1 MFLDDLRKCISL
13 ISKAERNKIS
23 LLIVSQLALAVLDL
37 LGVALFGILAVISIS
52 GIKSSSLSSGISRIL
67 EILQLNDSSLEF
79 QVSVLAFGALVL
91 LIVKTALTYLISK
104 RILIFLSL
112 RSAKT
117 SSELLEQLLSTRL
130 LIEQTKPQQ
139 EILYSIT
146 GGVNLIIVGVLGS
159 FASLIAD
166 AFSLLI
172 LALGLFVYNPPMT
185 VFCGVFFFSIGWI
198 NYKALHKKIINQS
211 EITTELSIQNNETT
225 LELIN
230 AYRELFL
237 SGNSGYY
244 LNRFSIERSGIA
256 KASAALA
263 IFPNV
268 SKYIVEVSMLIGILS
283 MAGFQFLSLDAVQAV
298 GAISIFL
305 AASTRI
311 APALLRL
318 QQNIFSMKGNMAS
331 SKQSLELVTD
341 LKREF
346 DKEETIVADVKSWAS
361 TSLVEFRNVSF
372 GYKKDH
378 KFSLNG
384 LNFSILKG
392 QKVAIVGP
400 SGSGKSTVLDLLLA
414 LQIPDQGS
422 VFVDGINPQRYVKS
436 NPGKIG
442 FVPQSTKIVND
453 TLVRNIALGV
463 RPELIDM
470 SRITY
475 LVKVLDLGALQD
487 IETSTTRLGD
497 GGGRLSGGQKQRIGI
512 ARALYPTPELL
523 VLDEATSALDS
534 ISENK
539 IGELLKSLSNNVTVI
554 SVAHRLSTVVNSDLV
569 LYFDMGSLV
578 ATGTFDEIRARVP
591 NFDTQ
596 AKLMGL

>member
-1 MFLDDLRKCISL
+1 MFLDELRKCISL

-23 LLIVSQLALAVLDL
+23 LLIASQLALAVLDL

-52 GIKSSSLSSGISRIL
+52 GIKSSSLGSGISRIL
-67 EILQLNDSSLEF
+67 EILQLNNSSLEF

-91 LIVKTALTYLISK
+91 LIVKTALTYLISRK
-104 RILIFLSL
+104 ILIFLSL

-117 SSELLEQLLSTRL
+117 SSKLLEQLLSTRL
-130 LIEQTKPQQ
+130 LIEQGKTQQ

-159 FASLIAD
+159 FAAFIAD

-172 LALGLFVYNPPMT
+172 LALGLFVYNPLIT
-185 VFCGVFFFSIGWI
+185 LFCGAYFFLIGWI
-198 NYKALHKKIINQS
+198 NYKALHKKIVKQS
-211 EITTELSIQNNETT
+211 EITTELSIQSNETT

-318 QQNIFSMKGNMAS
+318 QQNMFSMKGNMAA
-331 SKQSLELVTD
+331 SKQSLDLVTD

-346 DKEETIVADVKSWAS
+346 EREEIAAADVAISDS
-361 TSLVEFRNVSF
+361 NSLVAFRNVSF

-378 KFSLNG
+378 KFSLND

-422 VFVDGINPQRYVKS
+422 VFIEGINPQRYVKS

-453 TLVRNIALGV
+453 TLVKNIALGV
-463 RPELIDM
+463 SPELIDM
-470 SRITY
+470 DRISY
-475 LVKVLDLGALQD
+475 LVKVLDLVDLQD

-512 ARALYPTPELL
+512 ARALYPTPEIL
-523 VLDEATSALDS
+523 VMDEATSALDS

-539 IGELLKSLSNNVTVI
+539 ISDLLKRISSDVTVI

-569 LYFDMGSLV
+569 LYFDSGNLI
-578 ATGTFDEIRARVP
+578 ATGTFNEVREKVP
-591 NFDTQ
+591 NFDQQ

>member
-1 MFLDDLRKCISL
+1 
-13 ISKAERNKIS
+13 
-23 LLIVSQLALAVLDL
+23 
-37 LGVALFGILAVISIS
+37 
-52 GIKSSSLSSGISRIL
+52 
-67 EILQLNDSSLEF
+67 
-79 QVSVLAFGALVL
+79 
-91 LIVKTALTYLISK
+91 
-104 RILIFLSL
+104 
-112 RSAKT
+112 
-117 SSELLEQLLSTRL
+117 
-130 LIEQTKPQQ
+130 
-139 EILYSIT
+139 
-146 GGVNLIIVGVLGS
+146 
-159 FASLIAD
+159 
-166 AFSLLI
+166 
-172 LALGLFVYNPPMT
+172 
-185 VFCGVFFFSIGWI
+185 
-198 NYKALHKKIINQS
+198 
-211 EITTELSIQNNETT
+211 
-225 LELIN
+225 
-230 AYRELFL
+230 
-237 SGNSGYY
+237 
-244 LNRFSIERSGIA
+244 
-256 KASAALA
+256 
-263 IFPNV
+263 
-268 SKYIVEVSMLIGILS
+268 

-318 QQNIFSMKGNMAS
+318 QQNVFSMKGNMAS
-331 SKQSLELVTD
+331 SRQSLELVTD

-346 DKEETIVADVKSWAS
+346 DKEERIIADATSWAS
-361 TSLVEFRNVSF
+361 SSLVEFRDVSF

-378 KFSLNG
+378 KFSLNN

-422 VFVDGINPQRYVKS
+422 VFIEGINPQRYVKS

-453 TLVRNIALGV
+453 TLVKNIALGV

-470 SRITY
+470 DRISY
-475 LVKVLDLGALQD
+475 LVKVLDLGDLQD

-512 ARALYPTPELL
+512 ARALYPTPEIL
-523 VLDEATSALDS
+523 VMDEATSALDS

-539 IGELLKSLSNNVTVI
+539 ISELLKRVSSDVTVI

-569 LYFDMGSLV
+569 LYFDSGSLV
-578 ATGTFDEIRARVP
+578 AKGTFNEIRIKVP
-591 NFDTQ
+591 NFDQQ

>member
-1 MFLDDLRKCISL
+1 
-13 ISKAERNKIS
+13 
-23 LLIVSQLALAVLDL
+23 
-37 LGVALFGILAVISIS
+37 
-52 GIKSSSLSSGISRIL
+52 
-67 EILQLNDSSLEF
+67 
-79 QVSVLAFGALVL
+79 
-91 LIVKTALTYLISK
+91 
-104 RILIFLSL
+104 
-112 RSAKT
+112 
-117 SSELLEQLLSTRL
+117 
-130 LIEQTKPQQ
+130 
-139 EILYSIT
+139 
-146 GGVNLIIVGVLGS
+146 
-159 FASLIAD
+159 
-166 AFSLLI
+166 
-172 LALGLFVYNPPMT
+172 MT
-185 VFCGVFFFSIGWI
+185 LFCGVYFFLIGWI
-198 NYKALHKKIINQS
+198 NYKALHKKIVKQS
-211 EITTELSIQNNETT
+211 EITTELSIQSNETT

-244 LNRFSIERSGIA
+244 LNRFSNERSGIA

-283 MAGFQFLSLDAVQAV
+283 MAGFQFISLDAVQAV

-331 SKQSLELVTD
+331 SRQSLELVTD

-346 DKEETIVADVKSWAS
+346 DKEETIIADATSWANS
-361 TSLVEFRNVSF
+361 SLVEFRDVSF

-378 KFSLNG
+378 KFSLNN

-422 VFVDGINPQRYVKS
+422 VFIEGINPQRYVKS

-453 TLVRNIALGV
+453 TLVKNIALGV

-470 SRITY
+470 DRISY
-475 LVKVLDLGALQD
+475 LVKVLDLVDLQD

-512 ARALYPTPELL
+512 ARALYPTPEIL
-523 VLDEATSALDS
+523 VMDEATSALDS

-539 IGELLKSLSNNVTVI
+539 ISELLKRVSSDVTVI

-569 LYFDMGSLV
+569 FYFDSGSLV
-578 ATGTFDEIRARVP
+578 ATGTFNEIRIKVP
-591 NFDTQ
+591 NFDQQ

>member
-1 MFLDDLRKCISL
+1 MFLDELKKCISL
-13 ISKAERNKIS
+13 ITKSERNKIS
-23 LLIVSQLALAVLDL
+23 LLIISQLALAILDL

-52 GIKSSSLSSGISRIL
+52 GIKSSSPSGGINRIL
-67 EILQLNDSSLEF
+67 EILQLNNSSLEI
-79 QVSVLAFGALVL
+79 QVSILAFGALVL
-91 LIVKTALTYLISK
+91 LIAKTAMTYLISR

-117 SSELLEQLLSTRL
+117 SSKLLEQLLSTRL
-130 LIEQTKPQQ
+130 LIEQGKTQQ

-172 LALGLFVYNPPMT
+172 LALGLFIYNPPMT
-185 VFCGVFFFSIGWI
+185 VFCGLYFFLIGWI
-198 NYKALHKKIINQS
+198 NYKALHKRIVRQS
-211 EITTELSIQNNETT
+211 EITTELSIQSNETT

-256 KASAALA
+256 KASAELA

-283 MAGFQFLSLDAVQAV
+283 MAAFQFLSLDAVQAI

-341 LKREF
+341 LKKEF
-346 DKEETIVADVKSWAS
+346 EKEKIAVTDLKNVDSN
-361 TSLVEFRNVSF
+361 SLVEFRDVSF

-378 KFSLNG
+378 KFALNN
-384 LNFSILKG
+384 LNFSISKG
-392 QKVAIVGP
+392 QKVALVGP

-422 VFVDGINPQRYVKS
+422 VFIDGINPQSYVKS
-436 NPGKIG
+436 NPGRIG

-463 RPELIDM
+463 RSDLIDM
-470 SRITY
+470 SRIAY
-475 LVKVLDLGALQD
+475 LVEVLDLGDLQD

-512 ARALYPTPELL
+512 ARAMYQTPEIL
-523 VLDEATSALDS
+523 VMDEATSSLDS

-539 IGELLKSLSNNVTVI
+539 ISELLKRVSSDVTVI

-569 LYFDMGSLV
+569 LYFDSGSLV
-578 ATGTFDEIRARVP
+578 ATGTFNEIRMRVP
-591 NFDTQ
+591 NFDKQ

>member
-1 MFLDDLRKCISL
+1 MFLDELRKCISL

-23 LLIVSQLALAVLDL
+23 LLVVSQLVLAVLDL

-52 GIKSSSLSSGISRIL
+52 GIKSSSPSSGISRIL
-67 EILQLNDSSLEF
+67 EVLQLNTFSLEI
-79 QVSVLAFGALVL
+79 QVSILAFGALVL
-91 LIVKTALTYLISK
+91 LIVKTALTYFISR

-117 SSELLEQLLSTRL
+117 SSKLLEQLLSTRL
-130 LIEQTKPQQ
+130 LIEQSKTQQ

-172 LALGLFVYNPPMT
+172 LALGLFVYNPLIT
-185 VFCGVFFFSIGWI
+185 ILCGLYFFSIGWI
-198 NYKALHKKIINQS
+198 NYKALHKKIVKQS
-211 EITTELSIQNNETT
+211 EIITGLSIQSNETT

-237 SGNSGYY
+237 SGNSNYY

-256 KASAALA
+256 KASAELA

-268 SKYIVEVSMLIGILS
+268 SKYIVEVSMLVGILS
-283 MAGFQFLSLDAVQAV
+283 MAAFQFLSLDAVQAV

-346 DKEETIVADVKSWAS
+346 EREGIVAANVERSDSD
-361 TSLVEFRNVSF
+361 SLVVFRDVSF

-378 KFSLNG
+378 RFSLNN
-384 LNFSILKG
+384 LNFSIAKG

-414 LQIPDQGS
+414 LQIPDHGS
-422 VFVDGINPQRYVKS
+422 VFIDGINPQWYVKS

-463 RPELIDM
+463 RSELIDM
-470 SRITY
+470 GRISY
-475 LVKVLDLGALQD
+475 LVKVLDLGDLQD

-512 ARALYPTPELL
+512 ARALYPTPEIL
-523 VLDEATSALDS
+523 VMDEATSALDS

-539 IGELLKSLSNNVTVI
+539 ISDLLKRISSDVTVI

-569 LYFDMGSLV
+569 LYFDLGSLV
-578 ATGTFDEIRARVP
+578 ATGTFNEIRNKVP
-591 NFDTQ
+591 NFDQQ

>member
-1 MFLDDLRKCISL
+1 MFLDELRKCISL

-37 LGVALFGILAVISIS
+37 LGVALFGILAVVSIS

-67 EILQLNDSSLEF
+67 EILHLNNSSLEF
-79 QVSVLAFGALVL
+79 QVSILAFGALVL
-91 LIVKTALTYLISK
+91 LIVKTALTYLISR

-112 RSAKT
+112 RSAQT
-117 SSELLEQLLSTRL
+117 SSKLLEQLLSTRL
-130 LIEQTKPQQ
+130 LIEQSKTQQ

-172 LALGLFVYNPPMT
+172 LAIGLFVYNPLLT
-185 VFCGVFFFSIGWI
+185 LFCGLYFFLIGWI
-198 NYKALHKKIINQS
+198 NYKALHKKIVRQS
-211 EITTELSIQNNETT
+211 EITTKLSIQSNETT

-230 AYRELFL
+230 TYRELFL

-244 LNRFSIERSGIA
+244 LNRFSMERSGIA

-318 QQNIFSMKGNMAS
+318 QQNIFSMKGNLAS
-331 SKQSLELVTD
+331 SKQSLDLVTD

-346 DKEETIVADVKSWAS
+346 DKEEIINADAGRRD
-361 TSLVEFRNVSF
+361 TNSLVEFCDVSF

-378 KFSLNG
+378 KFSINN
-384 LNFSILKG
+384 LNFSISRG

-400 SGSGKSTVLDLLLA
+400 SGAGKSTVLDLLLA
-414 LQIPDQGS
+414 LQIPDDGS
-422 VFVDGINPQRYVKS
+422 VFIDGINPQQYVKD

-470 SRITY
+470 GRISY

-512 ARALYPTPELL
+512 ARALYPAPEVL

-578 ATGTFDEIRARVP
+578 ATGTFSEIRIKVP
-591 NFDTQ
+591 NFDQQ

>member
-1 MFLDDLRKCISL
+1 MFLDELRKCISL

-23 LLIVSQLALAVLDL
+23 LLIASQLALAVLDL

-52 GIKSSSLSSGISRIL
+52 GIKSSSLGSGISRIL
-67 EILQLNDSSLEF
+67 EILQLNNSSLEF

-91 LIVKTALTYLISK
+91 LIVKTALTYLISRK
-104 RILIFLSL
+104 ILIFLSL

-117 SSELLEQLLSTRL
+117 SSKLLEQLLSTRL
-130 LIEQTKPQQ
+130 LIEQGKTQQ

-159 FASLIAD
+159 FASFIAD

-172 LALGLFVYNPPMT
+172 LAFGLFVYNPLMT
-185 VFCGVFFFSIGWI
+185 MFCGVYFFLIGWI
-198 NYKALHKKIINQS
+198 NYKALHKKIVKQS
-211 EITTELSIQNNETT
+211 EITTELSIQSNETT

-318 QQNIFSMKGNMAS
+318 QQNIVRF
-331 SKQSLELVTD
+331 
-341 LKREF
+341 
-346 DKEETIVADVKSWAS
+346 
-361 TSLVEFRNVSF
+361 
-372 GYKKDH
+372 
-378 KFSLNG
+378 
-384 LNFSILKG
+384 
-392 QKVAIVGP
+392 
-400 SGSGKSTVLDLLLA
+400 
-414 LQIPDQGS
+414 
-422 VFVDGINPQRYVKS
+422 
-436 NPGKIG
+436 IG
-442 FVPQSTKIVND
+442 V
-453 TLVRNIALGV
+453 
-463 RPELIDM
+463 
-470 SRITY
+470 
-475 LVKVLDLGALQD
+475 
-487 IETSTTRLGD
+487 
-497 GGGRLSGGQKQRIGI
+497 
-512 ARALYPTPELL
+512 
-523 VLDEATSALDS
+523 
-534 ISENK
+534 
-539 IGELLKSLSNNVTVI
+539 
-554 SVAHRLSTVVNSDLV
+554 
-569 LYFDMGSLV
+569 
-578 ATGTFDEIRARVP
+578 
-591 NFDTQ
+591 
-596 AKLMGL
+596 

>member
-1 MFLDDLRKCISL
+1 MFLDELRKCISL

-23 LLIVSQLALAVLDL
+23 LLILSQLALAVLDL

-67 EILQLNDSSLEF
+67 EILQLNNSSLEF

-117 SSELLEQLLSTRL
+117 SSKLLEQLLSTRL
-130 LIEQTKPQQ
+130 LIEQSKTQQ

-172 LALGLFVYNPPMT
+172 LALGLFVYNPLMT
-185 VFCGVFFFSIGWI
+185 LFCGVYFFLIGWI
-198 NYKALHKKIINQS
+198 NYKALHKKIVKQS
-211 EITTELSIQNNETT
+211 EITTELSIQSNETT

-318 QQNIFSMKGNMAS
+318 QQNVFSMKGNMAS
-331 SKQSLELVTD
+331 SRQSLELVTD

-346 DKEETIVADVKSWAS
+346 DKEERIIADATSWAS
-361 TSLVEFRNVSF
+361 SSLVEFRDVSF

-378 KFSLNG
+378 KFSLNN

-422 VFVDGINPQRYVKS
+422 VFIEGINPQRYVKS

-453 TLVRNIALGV
+453 TLVKNIALGV

-470 SRITY
+470 DRISY
-475 LVKVLDLGALQD
+475 LVKVLDLGDLQD

-512 ARALYPTPELL
+512 ARALYPTPEIL
-523 VLDEATSALDS
+523 VMDEATSALDS

-539 IGELLKSLSNNVTVI
+539 ISELLKRVSSDVTVI

-569 LYFDMGSLV
+569 LYFDSGSLV
-578 ATGTFDEIRARVP
+578 AKGTFNEIRIKVP
-591 NFDTQ
+591 NFDQQ

>member
-1 MFLDDLRKCISL
+1 MFLDELRKCISL

-23 LLIVSQLALAVLDL
+23 LLIASQLALAVLDL

-52 GIKSSSLSSGISRIL
+52 GIKSSSLGSGISRIL
-67 EILQLNDSSLEF
+67 EILQLNNSSLEF

-91 LIVKTALTYLISK
+91 LIVKTALTYLISRK
-104 RILIFLSL
+104 ILVFLSL

-117 SSELLEQLLSTRL
+117 SSKLLEQLLSTRL
-130 LIEQTKPQQ
+130 LIEQGKTQQ

-159 FASLIAD
+159 FASFIAD

-172 LALGLFVYNPPMT
+172 LALGLFVYNPLMT
-185 VFCGVFFFSIGWI
+185 LFCGAYFFLIGWI
-198 NYKALHKKIINQS
+198 NYKALHKKIVKQS
-211 EITTELSIQNNETT
+211 EITTELSIQSNETT

-268 SKYIVEVSMLIGILS
+268 SKYIVEVSMLVGILS

-318 QQNIFSMKGNMAS
+318 QQNIFSMKGNMAA

-346 DKEETIVADVKSWAS
+346 DREEIVVADVKRSDS
-361 TSLVEFRNVSF
+361 NSLVEFRNVSF
-372 GYKKDH
+372 EYKKDH
-378 KFSLNG
+378 RFSLNN
-384 LNFSILKG
+384 LNFSISKG

-400 SGSGKSTVLDLLLA
+400 SGSGKSTVLDLFLA
-414 LQIPDQGS
+414 LQIPDHGS
-422 VFVDGINPQRYVKS
+422 VFIDGINPQRYIKN

-463 RPELIDM
+463 SSELIDM
-470 SRITY
+470 DRISY
-475 LVKVLDLGALQD
+475 LVKVLDLVDLQD

-512 ARALYPTPELL
+512 ARALYPTPEIL
-523 VLDEATSALDS
+523 VMDEATSALDS

-539 IGELLKSLSNNVTVI
+539 ISELLKRVSSDVTVI

-569 LYFDMGSLV
+569 LYFDSGSLV
-578 ATGTFDEIRARVP
+578 ATGTFNEIRIKVP
-591 NFDTQ
+591 NFDQQ